1 MLRGRLVRFGIDED
15 ENIERI
21 AETTGLSTDST
32 EQLRDSFSEK
42 FLSEGHSAFKLQYL
56 AHLVRSMESYIR
68 RELEDHRFFRQDD
81 RNRHIDKLIGKQ
93 ITQDG

>member
-1 MLRGRLVRFGIDED
+1 MGFEIDED

-42 FLSEGHSAFKLQYL
+42 FLSEGHSAFKGTFSMKRCM
-56 AHLVRSMESYIR
+56 RSWPVFV
-68 RELEDHRFFRQDD
+68 H
-81 RNRHIDKLIGKQ
+81 
-93 ITQDG
+93 